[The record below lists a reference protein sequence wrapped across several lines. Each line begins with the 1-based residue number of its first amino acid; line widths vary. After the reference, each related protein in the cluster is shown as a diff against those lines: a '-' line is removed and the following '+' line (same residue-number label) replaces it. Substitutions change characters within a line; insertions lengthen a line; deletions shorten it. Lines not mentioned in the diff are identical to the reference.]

1 MEALIN
7 TAIPSHGG
15 FYPLYLKEEA
25 ALLPER
31 MEGGIGA
38 SSLKARL
45 APSFIFA

>member
-1 MEALIN
+1 MVALIN
-7 TAIPSHGG
+7 MAIPSHGG
-15 FYPLYLKEEA
+15 FYILYLKGEV

-31 MEGGIGA
+31 IEGGIGA

>member
-1 MEALIN
+1 MVALIN
-7 TAIPSHGG
+7 KVIPSSGG
-15 FYPLYLKEEA
+15 FYPLYLKGEV

-31 MEGGIGA
+31 IEGGIGA